1 LLPPRLPAAGGGVS
15 QVGYEG
21 GEEVSSVTVGL
32 IGIVVLVLIFLL
44 GMPVGFAMAFVGM
57 AGFCFLASPEA
68 GLSILARDFFSNFS
82 SYSLTVIP
90 MFVLMGSIAFA
101 SGMSRRL
108 YDAGYTVFGQL
119 RGGLAMATIAACA
132 GFAAMCGSTNATA
145 AAMGRV
151 SLPEMKRYHY
161 DDSLATGCV
170 AAAGSL
176 GILIPPST
184 IFIIY
189 GVLTEQSIGKLFIA
203 GVIPGAILAVLFMA
217 VVFFLC
223 LRNPA
228 LAPAGA
234 STSWRQKFSGLIGIL
249 EMLALFALVIGG
261 LFLGWFS
268 PTQAGAAGA
277 FGALVIGLA
286 RRQLNWPGF
295 LFAIK
300 DALRITCMV
309 MVIVTGAII
318 FGHFIAIAKIPLV
331 LSEWVGGLPLPP
343 AVIMGLI
350 VLLYLAGGCFMDA
363 LALITLTVPIIYP
376 VILTLGFDPIWFG
389 VIIVLVTEMGVI
401 TPPVGLNVYVIK
413 GIAEDVS
420 LEKIFRGIFPF
431 LAALVVAVALLIAFP
446 QIATFLPGFARY

>member
-1 LLPPRLPAAGGGVS
+1 MSPI
-15 QVGYEG
+15 
-21 GEEVSSVTVGL
+21 TIGL

-44 GMPVGFAMAFVGM
+44 GMPVGFAMAFVGL
-57 AGFCFLASPEA
+57 AGFCYLVSPEA
-68 GLSILARDFFSNFS
+68 GLSILARDVFSNFS

-108 YDAGYTVFGQL
+108 YDAGYTLFGQL

-151 SLPEMKRYHY
+151 SLPEMKRYNY

-189 GVLTEQSIGKLFIA
+189 GILTEQSIGKLFIA
-203 GVIPGAILAVLFMA
+203 GVIPGVILAVLFMA
-217 VVFFLC
+217 VVSLLC
-223 LRNPA
+223 LRNPN

-234 STSWRQKFSGLIGIL
+234 PTSWREKLAGLTGIL
-249 EMLALFALVIGG
+249 EMLILFGLVIGG

-277 FGALVIGLA
+277 AGALLIGLA
-286 RRQLNWPGF
+286 RRQLNWQGF

-318 FGHFIAIAKIPLV
+318 FGHFIAVAKIPLV

-343 AVIMGLI
+343 AAIMGVI
-350 VLLYLAGGCFMDA
+350 VLMYLAGGCFMDA

-376 VILTLGFDPIWFG
+376 VILVLGFDPIWFG

-401 TPPVGLNVYVIK
+401 TPPVGVNVYVIK
-413 GIAEDVS
+413 GIAEDVP
-420 LEKIFRGIFPF
+420 LETIFRGIFPF
-431 LAALVVAVALLIAFP
+431 LAALIVAVAILIAFP
-446 QIATFLPGFARY
+446 QIATFLPSFTRY

>member
-1 LLPPRLPAAGGGVS
+1 LFTAAGRIYQVS
-15 QVGYEG
+15 YEG
-21 GEEVSSVTVGL
+21 GEEVSSVTVGI
-32 IGIVVLVLIFLL
+32 IGIAVLILIFLL
-44 GMPVGFAMAFVGM
+44 GMPVGFAMAFVGF
-57 AGFCFLASPEA
+57 AFFCYLVSPDA
-68 GLSILARDFFSNFS
+68 GLSLLARDVFSNFS

-90 MFVLMGSIAFA
+90 MFVFMGSIAFA

-108 YDAGYTVFGQL
+108 YEAGYTLFGQM

-151 SLPEMKRYHY
+151 SLPEMRRYNY
-161 DDSLATGCV
+161 DDSLATGSV

-189 GVLTEQSIGKLFIA
+189 GILTGESIGKLFIA
-203 GVIPGAILAVLFMA
+203 GVFPGLLIAILFII
-217 VVFFLC
+217 VVSILC

-234 STSWRQKFSGLIGIL
+234 PTSWREKIAGLTGIV
-249 EMLALFALVIGG
+249 EMMVLFLLVVGG

-277 FGALVIGLA
+277 AGALLIGLV
-286 RRQLNWPGF
+286 RRQLSWQGF

-300 DALRITCMV
+300 DALQITCMV
-309 MVIVTGAII
+309 MVIVTGAIV
-318 FGHFIAIAKIPLV
+318 FGHFMALAKIPLV
-331 LSEWVGGLPLPP
+331 LADWVGGLPLP
-343 AVIMGLI
+343 AAAIMGLI
-350 VLLYLAGGCFMDA
+350 VVLYLLGGCFMDA
-363 LALITLTVPIIYP
+363 LALITLTIPIVFPLVLYM
-376 VILTLGFDPIWFG
+376 GFDPIWFG

-401 TPPVGLNVYVIK
+401 TPPVGINVYVIK
-413 GIAEDVS
+413 GIAGDVP
-420 LEKIFRGIFPF
+420 LETIFKGIFPF
-431 LAALVVAVALLIAFP
+431 LGALIVAVGILMRFP
-446 QIATFLPGFARY
+446 QIATFLPSFTTY

>member
-1 LLPPRLPAAGGGVS
+1 
-15 QVGYEG
+15 
-21 GEEVSSVTVGL
+21 VSSVTVGL

-44 GMPVGFAMAFVGM
+44 GMPVGFAMAFVGL
-57 AGFCFLASPEA
+57 AGFCYLVSPEA
-68 GLSILARDFFSNFS
+68 GLSILARDVFSNFS

-108 YDAGYTVFGQL
+108 YEAGYTVFGQM

-151 SLPEMKRYHY
+151 SLPEMRRYNY

-184 IFIIY
+184 VFIIY
-189 GVLTEQSIGKLFIA
+189 GILTEQSIGKLFIA
-203 GVIPGAILAVLFMA
+203 GVIPGIILAVLFMA
-217 VVFFLC
+217 VVSLLC
-223 LRNPA
+223 LRNPK

-234 STSWRQKFSGLIGIL
+234 PTSWREKLAGLTGIL
-249 EMLALFALVIGG
+249 EMLILFGLVIGG

-277 FGALVIGLA
+277 AGALLIGLA
-286 RRQLNWPGF
+286 RRQLNWQGF

-318 FGHFIAIAKIPLV
+318 FGHFIAVAKIPLV

-343 AVIMGLI
+343 AAIMGII
-350 VLLYLAGGCFMDA
+350 VLMYLAGGCFMDA

-376 VILTLGFDPIWFG
+376 VILILGFDPIWFG

-401 TPPVGLNVYVIK
+401 TPPVGVNVYVIK
-413 GIAEDVS
+413 GIAEDVP
-420 LEKIFRGIFPF
+420 LETIFRGIFPF
-431 LAALVVAVALLIAFP
+431 LAALIVAVAILIAFP
-446 QIATFLPGFARY
+446 QIATFLPSFTRY